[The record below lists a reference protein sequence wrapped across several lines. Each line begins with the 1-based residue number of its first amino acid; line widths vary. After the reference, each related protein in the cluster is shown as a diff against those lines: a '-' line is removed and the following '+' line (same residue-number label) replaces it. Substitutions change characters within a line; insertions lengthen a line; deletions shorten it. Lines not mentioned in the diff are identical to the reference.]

1 VILTLEQLKMDIE
14 IIECKISI
22 LETPEELGKALVP
35 IGKLLTEE
43 MALNQDWD
51 YKTGNLPMPEL
62 PRPLNIYFDIW
73 ALINDI
79 NEIIDNMNLVLGD
92 LKILRDDPKY
102 FQKYL
107 SGDPIVRY
115 KLLARTYFYEFF
127 RLKECFND
135 FLARLRKTGLLN
147 SQDVKEIK
155 SDFYKEFETAIKVR
169 NTMIHNRYLW
179 PGEGHLKL
187 FVTLSAESI
196 GGALVD
202 KETGAIFDKIK
213 MLSDLS
219 GEAIQAFLLEG
230 LTVKRCFSNM
240 IKSTTKIVHQAEG
253 CP

>member
-1 VILTLEQLKMDIE
+1 MDIE

-35 IGKLLTEE
+35 IGKLLTE
-43 MALNQDWD
+43 
-51 YKTGNLPMPEL
+51 
-62 PRPLNIYFDIW
+62 IYFDIW

-202 KETGAIFDKIK
+202 K
-213 MLSDLS
+213 LS